1 MKYTYF
7 NIFLTLALLICI
19 TSCKSKKDSET
30 KYVDCE
36 ECGGTGKVWEECDK
50 AEADVFPAMEL
61 AARNVL
67 LAVAEDSPNV
77 YHATV
82 AELNNAACAWVEVT
96 ISTAANVSHVVVEV

>member
-1 MKYTYF
+1 MEAQERFGK
-7 NIFLTLALLICI
+7 NVIIA
-19 TSCKSKKDSET
+19 
-30 KYVDCE
+30 
-36 ECGGTGKVWEECDK
+36 TGQENLSANRVEVP

-77 YHATV
+77 YHATA

>member
-1 MKYTYF
+1 MEAQERFGK
-7 NIFLTLALLICI
+7 NVIIA
-19 TSCKSKKDSET
+19 
-30 KYVDCE
+30 
-36 ECGGTGKVWEECDK
+36 TGQENLSANRVEVQ